1 MKNLLT
7 AFVFIFSSMV
17 YAQEK
22 ELTFM
27 VGTVKRRAILVNEQ
41 TGKSPWPAV
50 IVLHGGNGNAEIQRK
65 RTGFDEVAKKEK
77 FTVIYAEG
85 TSWRPGLHAWNTGYL
100 LRRQVGEAN
109 DLDYFDTLLDLLIKD
124 YRIDPQNIFMTGGSN
139 GAMMTLVYAVNRAE
153 RLAGIAPVVGAMFS
167 FDKKPSRPVPVLM
180 INGKMD
186 NEVPIEGGMSR
197 NPLVRRGQL
206 APYKPL
212 DETISFWVSIN
223 QSQEVPTI
231 QTSGTVTTKRFSKK
245 ASGVETVSIVDF
257 SGGHG
262 WPGTDSAREDN
273 TPIQSFRGAEKVWEF
288 FKSHL
293 RNEKN

>member
-1 MKNLLT
+1 MKNLLIT
-7 AFVFIFSSMV
+7 FVYVFSSLV
-17 YAQEK
+17 CAQEK

-27 VGTVKRRAILVNEQ
+27 VGSAKRRAILVNEQ

-100 LRRQVGEAN
+100 LRRQVGEA
-109 DLDYFDTLLDLLIKD
+109 DDIGYFDTLLDLLIKD
-124 YRIDPQNIFMTGGSN
+124 HRIDPKNIFMTGGSN
-139 GAMMTLVYAVNRAE
+139 GAMMTFVYAVNRSD

-186 NEVPIEGGMSR
+186 NEVPVEGGMSR

-206 APYKPL
+206 TPYKPL
-212 DETISFWVSIN
+212 DETISFWVSVN
-223 QSQEVPTI
+223 HSEETPKI
-231 QTSGTVTTKRFSKK
+231 QTSGTVTTKKFSKK
-245 ASGVETVSIVDF
+245 ESGVETVSILDS

-262 WPGTDSAREDN
+262 WPGTSSSRFDN
-273 TPIQSFRGAEKVWEF
+273 VPIQSFKGAEKVWDF
-288 FKSHL
+288 FKSQL
-293 RNEKN
+293 RN